1 MLKYFYANINYAGK
15 IQRVEDQI
23 QLNAIVSD
31 LFNDR
36 VSFAA
41 ELSVEY
47 DSSHY
52 GFPPENCT
60 DFMAWCDQTIPT
72 QDRYDIFGFNWN
84 IESSLLKK
92 EMLTILDQ
100 IYHLDKR
107 KSGGGAAGP
116 HEDHQST
123 NIQMNSLKTSLRSSN
138 SDSGMEI
145 DKMLKDEQS
154 LLSLFIALQKLL
166 STSSLD
172 KAVT

>member
-1 MLKYFYANINYAGK
+1 M
-15 IQRVEDQI
+15 
-23 QLNAIVSD
+23 LNAIVTD

-41 ELSVEY
+41 ELSAEL

-52 GFPPENCT
+52 GFPAENCS
-60 DFMAWCDQTIPT
+60 DFLAWCDTTLPA
-72 QDRYDIFGFNWN
+72 QDPYNIFGFNWN

-92 EMLTILDQ
+92 EMFTILDQ

-107 KSGGGAAGP
+107 KSGGGGGGVD
-116 HEDHQST
+116 EDHQST

-138 SDSGMEI
+138 SDSGTEI